1 MYMWEI
7 KPHHLIYFHL
17 EQLSSS
23 SGVQK
28 YRSMYSLFN
37 AQGSLMQVCVC
48 VCVCVCS
55 KSSLEQ
61 LGQLKPNFMCN
72 NNGIGEENLFK

>member
-1 MYMWEI
+1 M
-7 KPHHLIYFHL
+7 
-17 EQLSSS
+17 
-23 SGVQK
+23 
-28 YRSMYSLFN
+28 R
-37 AQGSLMQVCVC
+37 VCVC
-48 VCVCVCS
+48 VCGGGGS